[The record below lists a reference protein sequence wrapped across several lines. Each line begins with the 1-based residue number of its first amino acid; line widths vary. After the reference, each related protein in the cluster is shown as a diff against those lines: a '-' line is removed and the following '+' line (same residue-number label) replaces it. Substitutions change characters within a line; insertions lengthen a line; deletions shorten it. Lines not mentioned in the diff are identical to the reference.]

1 MIAAEQW
8 ALQEYALCLTT
19 ELGKKAKEQWRYTPN
34 SGLKN
39 TSHTDAPTKGKKPE
53 GSHNAITV
61 TPLYH
66 STEYAAR
73 CMCKRTALR

>member
-1 MIAAEQW
+1 M
-8 ALQEYALCLTT
+8 T
-19 ELGKKAKEQWRYTPN
+19 ELGKKAQEQWRYTPN

-39 TSHTDAPTKGKKPE
+39 TSHTAAPTKGKRTE
-53 GSHNAITV
+53 ASHNAINA

-66 STEYAAR
+66 STENAAR